1 MEELLNSFL
10 FIISPTPLL
19 LVTAGTIF
27 GIVFGAIPGLTATLA
42 VILLIPTTYGM
53 SPSLGICMLVGVY
66 IGGVSGGLVSA
77 ILLGMPGTPASLVT
91 GLDGFPMAKRGEGG
105 RALGIGITS
114 NLVGCF
120 LGGICLVTLAP
131 FLARF
136 AIKFGAVENA
146 AVLIFGFTTVISLA
160 GDSLLKGFI
169 MLGFGLAVS
178 TIGIDPINS
187 TERNTLELAFLSNGV
202 DSMPAL
208 IGLFV
213 VSQALLEMDS
223 RSEKFIIER
232 SGDTK
237 NRFMRL
243 SELRESLG
251 NFLRSSVIGT
261 AIGILPGI
269 GGSLSGIVAYDQAQ
283 KASKEPESF
292 GKGNYQG
299 IVASETSNN
308 AAVAGALIP
317 FLALGIPG
325 DSVTA
330 ALMGGLQIHGLDP
343 GPVLFSQ
350 HYQMISDVFIAFF
363 FASGVMFLFM
373 MLCGTY
379 IFPIILR
386 VQKKYILPLVLVF
399 SLIGCYNMNYTLSA
413 VWVAI
418 IFGIVGYFLK
428 KFDYPA
434 VPLVIGIILGPM
446 FERQLRIAM
455 IQTDGSLLPFVTE
468 AIPATFILL
477 AAASFCFALFKRRL
491 QAQKKT
497 AA

>member
-1 MEELLNSFL
+1 MLLIFL
-10 FIISPTPLL
+10 
-19 LVTAGTIF
+19 GTIF
-27 GIVFGAIPGLTATLA
+27 GIIFGAIPGLTATLA

-53 SPSLGICMLVGVY
+53 DPALGMCMLVGVY

-114 NLVGCF
+114 SFIGSI
-120 LGGICLVTLAP
+120 LGGICLVTIAP
-131 FLARF
+131 SLARL
-136 AIKFGAVENA
+136 AMRFGAVENA
-146 AVLIFGFTTVISLA
+146 AVLIFGFTTVISLS
-160 GDSLLKGFI
+160 GDSLLKGFL

-187 TERNTLELAFLSNGV
+187 TERNTMDLAMLANGV
-202 DSMPAL
+202 DSMPAM

-223 RSEKFIIER
+223 RAEKYIIAS
-232 SGDTK
+232 SGDTR
-237 NRFMRL
+237 NRFMKL
-243 SELRESLG
+243 VEIKESCT
-251 NFLRSSVIGT
+251 NILRSSAIGT

-269 GGSLSGIVAYDQAQ
+269 GGSLAGIVSYDQAK
-283 KASKEPESF
+283 KAAPDPESF
-292 GKGNYQG
+292 GQGNYQG
-299 IVASETSNN
+299 VVASETSNN

-350 HYQMISDVFIAFF
+350 HYNIISDVFVTYFIATIIMY
-363 FASGVMFLFM
+363 VTMMFG
-373 MLCGTY
+373 GTY
-379 IFPIILR
+379 VFPIILR
-386 VQKKYILPLVLVF
+386 VQKTYILPLVLAL

-418 IFGIVGYFLK
+418 AFGIIGYFLK
-428 KFDYPA
+428 KFNYPS

-446 FERQLRIAM
+446 FERQLRIGM
-455 IQTDGSLLPFVTE
+455 IQTDGSILPFITDP
-468 AIPATFILL
+468 IPAIFIAL
-477 AAASFCFALFKRRL
+477 AVFSLAFALYKRWRIR
-491 QAQKKT
+491 KNRT
-497 AA
+497 TGG

>member
-1 MEELLNSFL
+1 M
-10 FIISPTPLL
+10 PLL

-27 GIVFGAIPGLTATLA
+27 GIVFGAVPGLTATLA

-53 SPSLGICMLVGVY
+53 SPSLGICMLIGVY

-120 LGGICLVTLAP
+120 QGGACLVALAP

-136 AIKFGAVENA
+136 AIQFGALENA
-146 AVLIFGFTTVISLA
+146 AVLIFGFTTVVSLA

-169 MLGFGLAVS
+169 MLAFGLAVS

-187 TERNTLELAFLSNGV
+187 TERNTLELAALANGV
-202 DSMPAL
+202 DSLPAL

-223 RSEKFIIER
+223 RSEKFIIKR
-232 SGDTK
+232 SGDIK

-243 SELRESLG
+243 AELRASIG
-251 NFLRSSVIGT
+251 NFILSSVIGT

-269 GGSLSGIVAYDQAQ
+269 GGSLSGIVAYDQAK
-283 KASKEPESF
+283 KASKEPETF

-350 HYQMISDVFIAFF
+350 HYQMISDVFVAYF
-363 FASGVMFLFM
+363 FASIVMFLFM

-379 IFPIILR
+379 IFPVVLR

-418 IFGIVGYFLK
+418 IFGIIGYFLK

-434 VPLVIGIILGPM
+434 VPLVIGIILGSM

-455 IQTDGSLLPFVTE
+455 IQTDGSLLPFVAE
-468 AIPATFILL
+468 PIPATFIVL
-477 AAASFCFALFKRRL
+477 AAVSFAFALYKRN
-491 QAQKKT
+491 QAKKQGLSLG
-497 AA
+497 

>member
-1 MEELLNSFL
+1 MYVC
-10 FIISPTPLL
+10 SPLPLAL
-19 LVTAGTIF
+19 ICLGTVF
-27 GIVFGAIPGLTATLA
+27 GIIFGAIPGLTATLA

-53 SPSLGICMLVGVY
+53 DPSLGICMLVGVY

-114 NLVGCF
+114 NLVGCL
-120 LGGICLVTLAP
+120 LGGIFLIGLAP
-131 FLARF
+131 LLARF
-136 AIKFGAVENA
+136 AMEFGAVENA
-146 AVLIFGFTTVISLA
+146 AVLFFGFTTVISLA
-160 GDSLLKGFI
+160 GSSLLRGFI
-169 MLGFGLAVS
+169 MLAFGLAVS

-187 TERNTLELAFLSNGV
+187 TERNTLEFAALANGV
-202 DSMPAL
+202 DALPAM

-213 VSQALLEMDS
+213 VSQALLEMDAL
-223 RSEKFIIER
+223 SEKFIIER
-232 SGDTK
+232 SGDAR

-243 SELRESLG
+243 SEMRASVG
-251 NFLRSSVIGT
+251 NFIRSSLIGT

-283 KASKEPESF
+283 KASSEPESF

-350 HYQMISDVFIAFF
+350 HYTLVANVFAAYFLSSVF
-363 FASGVMFLFM
+363 MYLFM
-373 MLCGTY
+373 MLAGTY
-379 IFPIILR
+379 IFPVILR
-386 VQKKYILPLVLVF
+386 VQKKYVLPLVLVL
-399 SLIGCYNMNYTLSA
+399 SLIGCYNMNYTIAA

-418 IFGIVGYFLK
+418 IFGIIGYFLK
-428 KFDYPA
+428 KFSYPS

-446 FERQLRIAM
+446 FERQLRIGL
-455 IQTDGSLLPFVTE
+455 IQTDGSLMPFLTDP
-468 AIPATFILL
+468 IPATFIAL
-477 AAASFCFALFKRRL
+477 AAASFFFALYKRR
-491 QAQKKT
+491 QAQKKGIT
-497 AA
+497 L